1 MKSTRKWK
9 NVGFSSILWLIMAYV
24 LFATPCTLAT
34 DYIIDGDYEGTL
46 YLLPGDTCA
55 LLPGG
60 HVKDYPGYPL
70 SGSIVALNGSVLN
83 IYGGEVDGY
92 ISIGEGATS
101 VTVYGKSFSVGGS
114 NFSNAGNYDVFIT
127 PLDQNPPEESGVLRG
142 PLTGFYEDDS
152 EVNLNIECFWEID
165 TSSPTG
171 VNNETIT
178 LVVSGS
184 GNGPEEIQID
194 IKPGS
199 YPNSINLGSNG
210 VVPVAILSSDTFDAN
225 TVDPDTVELAG
236 ADVAVRGKGN
246 KLLAHEEDVNDD
258 GLMDLVC
265 QVETENLDPEQLQE
279 GYAILTGSTYDGQAI
294 EGSDEITIVPPK

>member
-9 NVGFSSILWLIMAYV
+9 KASLSSILWLIMAYV
-24 LFATPCTLAT
+24 LFATPCTLAS
-34 DYIIDGDYEGTL
+34 DYIIDSDYEGTL
-46 YLLPGDTCA
+46 YLFSSDTCA

-60 HVKDYPGYPL
+60 HVIDYTGFPL
-70 SGSIVALNGSVLN
+70 TGSIVALNGSVLN
-83 IYGGEVDGY
+83 IQGGEVDGY
-92 ISIGEGATS
+92 ISVGEGVTS

-127 PLDQNPPEESGVLRG
+127 PLDQNPPEGSGVLRG

-152 EVNLNIECFWEID
+152 EVNLNIECFWELD

-171 VNNETIT
+171 VNNEIVT

-199 YPNSINLGSNG
+199 YPNSINLGSKG
-210 VVPVAILSSDTFDAN
+210 VVPVAILSSADFDAT
-225 TVDPDTVELAG
+225 TVDPDTVVLAG
-236 ADVAVRGKGN
+236 AGVAVRGKGN
-246 KLLAHEEDVNDD
+246 KSLAHEEDVNGD

-265 QVETENLDPEQLQE
+265 QVETENLDPGLQT
-279 GYAILTGSTYDGQAI
+279 GSAILNGETYDGI
-294 EGSDEITIVPPK
+294 LFEGSDEIIIVPPGE